1 MQLITFRLNRDR
13 CINFTAYSIA
23 QEQLIAAHC
32 QQNKFQTLQHNF
44 QGSSPLAIQPSF
56 GQLSPSLISQL
67 FSKSDFVVDTQILF
81 SSD

>member
-1 MQLITFRLNRDR
+1 MQPITFRLNRDR
-13 CINFTAYSIA
+13 CIRFTAYFIA

-32 QQNKFQTLQHNF
+32 QQFQTLQHNF

-67 FSKSDFVVDTQILF
+67 FSKSDYVVDTQILF